1 MSRTL
6 MSKSLRLSQPII
18 RLRVG
23 FALPLSPAYFHT
35 SAARAAAAN
44 LNPNTI
50 SAITAR
56 EKLITG
62 EDGPVADGPTAQ
74 AQKYAGQQLT
84 QAIIS
89 DIMKGEQ
96 TLTGLN
102 GPISGGPAS
111 LVQRMFDAV
120 CNKTPLS

>member
-6 MSKSLRLSQPII
+6 ISKSLRLSQPVVGP
-18 RLRVG
+18 RVG
-23 FALPLSPAYFHT
+23 FVSPRSPAYLHT

-50 SAITAR
+50 SAITER

-62 EDGPVADGPTAQ
+62 EDGPVTGGPTAQ
-74 AQKYAGQQLT
+74 AQKHAGQQLT

-120 CNKTPLS
+120 CNTTT